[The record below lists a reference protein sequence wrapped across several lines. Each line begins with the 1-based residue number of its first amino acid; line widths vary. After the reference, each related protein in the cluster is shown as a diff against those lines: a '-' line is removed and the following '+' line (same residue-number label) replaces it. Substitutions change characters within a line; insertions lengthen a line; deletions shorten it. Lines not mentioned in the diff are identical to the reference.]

1 MGLMEDWMKE
11 RIDHWKNDPCEL
23 VTDWNF
29 VTDDLKVAGS
39 DLINIPEMGVAPII
53 DSFVHPYVVWT
64 WIAAEDWN
72 QDERR
77 VYAHSEDITVYC
89 VLGLDGELYFAWK
102 YPKADYDYPW
112 FMVNS
117 EDC

>member
-1 MGLMEDWMKE
+1 MEIKDWIKEEIQTMKKVAK
-11 RIDHWKNDPCEL
+11 DDDWEL

-53 DSFVHPYVVWT
+53 DSFVAPYVVWT
-64 WIAAEDWN
+64 WIGDGDN
-72 QDERR
+72 C
-77 VYAHSEDITVYC
+77 AHSEDITVYC
-89 VLGLDGELYFAWK
+89 VLGLDGELYYAWQ

-112 FMVNS
+112 FFTNQDMERV
-117 EDC
+117 